1 MKRIGLWIAT
11 NIAIVVMLS
20 IVLNIV
26 MAVLGVEFRSTA
38 GIFVI
43 ALVFGMGGS
52 IISLLLSKKMAKWST
67 KATVIDTPRSN
78 TETWL
83 VDTVARLAKQANIG
97 MPEVAVYQSD
107 DINAFAT
114 GANRNNALVAVSTGL
129 LNNMEIDEAEAVLAH
144 EVAHIA
150 NGDMITLTL
159 LQGVLNTFV
168 IFAARIVANI
178 IDNVLS
184 SDEDEGGLGFFGY
197 LAVTIVLEIIFGLL
211 ASIVVKWYA
220 RRREYAADAGSA
232 ALVGKEKMIAALQ
245 RLQNSQPSQLQG
257 ELVAFGIL
265 GNTKELFASHPPLA
279 DRIARLQNH

>member
-26 MAVLGVEFRSTA
+26 MSVLGIEFRSTA

-52 IISLLLSKKMAKWST
+52 VISLLLSKKMAKWST
-67 KATVIDTPRSN
+67 KATIIEQPQSN

-83 VDTVARLAKQANIG
+83 VETVARLAKQANIG
-97 MPEVAVYQSD
+97 MPEVAIYQSN

-129 LNNMEIDEAEAVLAH
+129 LNSMEVDEAEAVLAH

-178 IDNVLS
+178 IDNFLS
-184 SDEDEGGLGFFGY
+184 GDDEEGGLGFFGY
-197 LAVTIVLEIIFGLL
+197 IAVTIVLEIAFGLL
-211 ASIVVKWYA
+211 ASIVVKWYS
-220 RRREYAADAGSA
+220 RRREFAADAGSA
-232 ALVGKEKMIAALQ
+232 ALVGKEKMIAALE
-245 RLQNSQPSQLQG
+245 RLQNSQPSQLKG
-257 ELVAFGIL
+257 ELVAFGIM
-265 GNTKELFASHPPLA
+265 GNTKELFASHPRLD
-279 DRIARLQNH
+279 DRITALRNS

>member
-26 MAVLGVEFRSTA
+26 MAVLGIEFRSTA

-52 IISLLLSKKMAKWST
+52 VISLLMSKKMAKWST
-67 KATVIDTPRSN
+67 KATVIDSPRSN
-78 TETWL
+78 TEAWL
-83 VDTVARLAKQANIG
+83 LETVARLAKQANIG
-97 MPEVAVYQSD
+97 MPEVAVYESN

-178 IDNVLS
+178 IDNFLAGD
-184 SDEDEGGLGFFGY
+184 DEEGGLGFFGY
-197 LAVTIVLEIIFGLL
+197 LAVIIVLEIVFGLL
-211 ASIVVKWYA
+211 ASIIVKWYS

-245 RLQNSQPSQLQG
+245 RLQNSQPSQLHG

-265 GNTKELFASHPPLA
+265 GNTKELFASHPPLT
-279 DRIARLQNH
+279 DRISRLQNS

>member
-26 MAVLGVEFRSTA
+26 MSVLGIELRSTA

-52 IISLLLSKKMAKWST
+52 VISLLLSKKMAKWST
-67 KATVIDTPRSN
+67 KATVIDQPQSN
-78 TETWL
+78 TEAWL

-97 MPEVAVYQSD
+97 MPEVAIYQSN

-129 LNNMEIDEAEAVLAH
+129 LNSMEVDEAEAVLAH

-178 IDNVLS
+178 IDNFLS
-184 SDEDEGGLGFFGY
+184 GDEEEGGLGFFGY
-197 LAVTIVLEIIFGLL
+197 IAVTIVLEIAFGLL
-211 ASIVVKWYA
+211 ASIVVKWYS
-220 RRREYAADAGSA
+220 RRREFAADAGSA
-232 ALVGKEKMIAALQ
+232 ALVGKEKMIAALE
-245 RLQNSQPSQLQG
+245 RLQNSQPSKLQG
-257 ELVAFGIL
+257 ELVAFGIM
-265 GNTKELFASHPPLA
+265 GNTKELFASHPRLD
-279 DRIARLQNH
+279 DRIAALRNS

>member
-26 MAVLGVEFRSTA
+26 MSVLGIELRSTA

-52 IISLLLSKKMAKWST
+52 VISLLLSKKMAKWST
-67 KATVIDTPRSN
+67 KATVIDQPQSN
-78 TETWL
+78 TEAWL

-97 MPEVAVYQSD
+97 MPEVAIYQSN

-129 LNNMEIDEAEAVLAH
+129 LNSMEVDEAEAVLAH

-178 IDNVLS
+178 IDNFLS
-184 SDEDEGGLGFFGY
+184 GDEEEGGLGFFGY
-197 LAVTIVLEIIFGLL
+197 IAVTIVLEIAFGLL
-211 ASIVVKWYA
+211 ASIVVKWYS
-220 RRREYAADAGSA
+220 RRREFAADAGSA
-232 ALVGKEKMIAALQ
+232 ALVGKEKMIAALE

-257 ELVAFGIL
+257 ELVAFGIM
-265 GNTKELFASHPPLA
+265 GNTKELFASHPRLD
-279 DRIARLQNH
+279 DRIAALRNS